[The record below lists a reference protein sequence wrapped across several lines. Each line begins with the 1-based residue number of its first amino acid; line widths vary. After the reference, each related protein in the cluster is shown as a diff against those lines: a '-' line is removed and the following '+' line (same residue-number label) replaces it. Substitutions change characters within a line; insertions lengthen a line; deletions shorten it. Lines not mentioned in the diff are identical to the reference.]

1 MQKAFHSD
9 SAAAQVGTP
18 LLKTGE
24 IFTENLIN
32 SHGNAAVG
40 GSAWGDEMNLFCVK
54 KVKLYMRICEK
65 ERWCSDTFQTVIP
78 ENHPV
83 ESPS

>member
-18 LLKTGE
+18 QLKTGE

-40 GSAWGDEMNLFCVK
+40 GSA
-54 KVKLYMRICEK
+54 
-65 ERWCSDTFQTVIP
+65 
-78 ENHPV
+78 
-83 ESPS
+83 